1 MNLLHDTTVDAQ
13 KPPYNAGF
21 TLTEMLVSSMIMLL
35 ASVLVTQTF
44 TIALYHTRA
53 RNWESEAQVWCNY
66 ISDSV
71 QKKLLKVQKIQ
82 LLTDETISGNTP
94 DENVSATTPDENVSA
109 NTPDENVSA
118 TMGKNISGNSSDE
131 TVSGDE
137 HGIDLLYLYDEPG
150 GIAPDEIFSGDITR
164 DFGQF
169 GTASAQIDISYVE
182 NPVENVA
189 DSAGYSVSSE
199 KLLKVEVTVAD
210 PSGIGVERVNL
221 FYVRPYHANFPV
233 I

>member
-94 DENVSATTPDENVSA
+94 DENVSAG
-109 NTPDENVSA
+109 
-118 TMGKNISGNSSDE
+118 MGKNISGNPSDE

>member
-35 ASVLVTQTF
+35 ASVLITQTF

-82 LLTDETISGNTP
+82 LLTDENSSGNTP
-94 DENVSATTPDENVSA
+94 DENVSAT
-109 NTPDENVSA
+109 TPDENVSA

-137 HGIDLLYLYDEPG
+137 HGIDLLYLYDESG

-182 NPVENVA
+182 NPVKNVA

-221 FYVRPYHANFPV
+221 FYVRPYHANFIV
-233 I
+233 S